1 MWTNVVAFPTR
12 PAADVPTELPA
23 QVGGHQAAGLPVG
36 VRTRPIRGV
45 VVLTVEG
52 RLDDIVEDLCWA
64 IQLALAEGP
73 GAWSAACR
81 GCSRVVSRPRLR
93 CSPRPGAMS
102 ATVRDRILNGGRADW
117 AAGLYHCPRWLSG

>member
-23 QVGGHQAAGLPVG
+23 QLGGLQAAGLPVG
-36 VRTRPIRGV
+36 VRTHAIRGV

-52 RLDDIVEDLCWA
+52 RLGDVVEDLCWA

-73 GAWSAACR
+73 RGVSGSFGGAR
-81 GCSRVVSRPRLR
+81 G
-93 CSPRPGAMS
+93 
-102 ATVRDRILNGGRADW
+102 W
-117 AAGLYHCPRWLSG
+117 